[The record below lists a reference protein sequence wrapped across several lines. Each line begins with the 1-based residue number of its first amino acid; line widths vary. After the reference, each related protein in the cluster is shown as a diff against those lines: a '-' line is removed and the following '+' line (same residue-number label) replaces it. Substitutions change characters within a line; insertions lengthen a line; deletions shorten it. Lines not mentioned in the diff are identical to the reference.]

1 MKEIRAIF
9 AQRLSG
15 GSVPAMKEKLAARID
30 LKNRRAG
37 FDFDILDTL
46 EAGIVLSGTEIKS
59 VRQQKVNM
67 QDCFCQF
74 RGIELF
80 LVNMHISPYEHGT
93 YNNPPAKRDRKLL
106 LKRSELRKWQ
116 HKTEEKGLT
125 IAVLR
130 IFINDKGKCK
140 VEIGLARGKKQH
152 DKRESLKE
160 RDIAR
165 EMRNEGDA

>member
-1 MKEIRAIF
+1 MKET
-9 AQRLSG
+9 LS
-15 GSVPAMKEKLAARID
+15 ARIN

-37 FDFDILDTL
+37 FDFEVIDTL
-46 EAGIVLSGTEIKS
+46 TAGIVLTGTEIKS

-74 RGIELF
+74 RAHELF
-80 LVNMHISPYEHGT
+80 LINLHIAPYEHGT

-106 LKRSELRKWQ
+106 LRKQELKKWQ
-116 HKTEEKGLT
+116 NKTEEKGLT
-125 IAVLR
+125 IVLLR
-130 IFINDKGKCK
+130 IFIDEKGRCK
-140 VEIGLARGKKQH
+140 AEIGLARGKKQH

-165 EMRNEGDA
+165 EMRNDD